1 MYIQLI
7 SERTQD
13 VHKLMTYYTYDKH
26 FVFAQHFVSGRV
38 CCGTSAAGTAYPSG
52 AHEFIPGFSVDQ
64 SLIFCTVL
72 FRSMIFFV
80 YISFSH

>member
-1 MYIQLI
+1 MDEHIIFILCQVSSLVLQCI
-7 SERTQD
+7 ST
-13 VHKLMTYYTYDKH
+13 MTYYTYDKH

-64 SLIFCTVL
+64 SLIL
-72 FRSMIFFV
+72 FP
-80 YISFSH
+80 